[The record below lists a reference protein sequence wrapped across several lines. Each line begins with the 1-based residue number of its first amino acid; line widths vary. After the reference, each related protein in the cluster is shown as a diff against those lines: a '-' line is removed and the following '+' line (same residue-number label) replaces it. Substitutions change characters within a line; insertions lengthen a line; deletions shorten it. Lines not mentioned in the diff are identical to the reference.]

1 MLIYIHVC
9 IFFEPQRFLIK
20 TTVAEVFRHL
30 QKFSSSLSTVK
41 EPLGWG
47 SNSIAYGKGE
57 RQICIGGGGKPSK
70 GGHKIFLSPINFW
83 SNKIEG
89 FRNFKVRL
97 I

>member
-1 MLIYIHVC
+1 MLIDIHVC
-9 IFFEPQRFLIK
+9 IYFQPQRFLIK

-57 RQICIGGGGKPSK
+57 RQICMGGGASL
-70 GGHKIFLSPINFW
+70 HR
-83 SNKIEG
+83 EG
-89 FRNFKVRL
+89 TKFF
-97 I
+97 